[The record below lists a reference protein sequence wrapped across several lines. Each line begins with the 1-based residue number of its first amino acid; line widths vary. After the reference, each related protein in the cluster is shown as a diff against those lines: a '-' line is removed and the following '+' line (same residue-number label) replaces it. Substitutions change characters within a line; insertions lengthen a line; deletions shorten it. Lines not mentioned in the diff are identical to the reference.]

1 MIGMCFAE
9 CSGLFDE
16 TGGAYIY
23 AKKAFG
29 NFVGYEVGI
38 AAWAIRIIAEAT
50 MYVAFA
56 TALGGFFPALNNTLS
71 KKISL

>member
-23 AKKAFG
+23 AKKKRL
-29 NFVGYEVGI
+29 E
-38 AAWAIRIIAEAT
+38 
-50 MYVAFA
+50 
-56 TALGGFFPALNNTLS
+56 TLLVMKWELLPGQFELS
-71 KKISL
+71 QKQLCT